1 MGTVS
6 SIVVIFTKT
15 SIELG
20 SVSII
25 KIKVQVSVILINNVL
40 LFIYIFV
47 P

>member
-25 KIKVQVSVILINNVL
+25 KIKSTGLCNS
-40 LFIYIFV
+40 Y
-47 P
+47 